1 MGRIWYINPK
11 KLSVSPVELSRGES
25 KWKYGN

>member
-1 MGRIWYINPK
+1 MGRIWFVNPK
-11 KLSVSPVELSRGES
+11 QLSNSPVALSRGES